1 MARPPNTLKKP
12 TNVTIRSDLLEEAR
26 ALNINL
32 SQEFEQHL
40 TEVVR
45 KHRAEQW
52 KLENREAIKA
62 YNKFVEE
69 NGIWSDEFRTW

>member
-1 MARPPNTLKKP
+1 MARKSSALKKP

-40 TEVVR
+40 AEVVR
-45 KHRAEQW
+45 RHRAEQW
-52 KLENREAIKA
+52 LKDNREAIEA
-62 YNKFVEE
+62 YNRHIEAHGLWNE
-69 NGIWSDEFRTW
+69 EFRTW

>member
-1 MARPPNTLKKP
+1 MTRPSNTLKKP

-40 TEVVR
+40 AEVVR

>member
-1 MARPPNTLKKP
+1 MARSLNALKKP
-12 TNVTIRSDLLEEAR
+12 TNVTIRSDLLDEAR
-26 ALNINL
+26 ALKINL

-40 TEVVR
+40 AEVVR
-45 KHRAEQW
+45 KQQGEQW
-52 KLENREAIKA
+52 KRENREAIKA